1 MSTAK
6 FKYSIILPVRN
17 GGEYVKECVKSILS
31 QTLPDFHFHVLDNF
45 STDGTREWI
54 ESLQDKRISIH
65 SAERPLTIEENW
77 SRITG
82 IAKNEFITL
91 IGHDDILFPGYLQ
104 AMDDLINKHP
114 HATLYQT
121 HFSYIDPKGEVIRNC
136 KPMDEVQSATE
147 FLSFFLANQIDT
159 MGTGFMMRSRD
170 YDACGGIPPRYP
182 NLLFADFELFINL
195 TKLGYKA
202 TSAEPAF
209 SFRLHQ
215 SMTTTSSDL
224 KFHESF
230 AIFIDY
236 LYALKTDAAFDVVI
250 KRYALDFLYLY
261 CKGLSHRLLRTPMK
275 KRQGK
280 SVEYFISLTR
290 SYADKLVPGNNFDPE
305 KQFSVKFAKQ
315 IDNNLVSRSLFLF
328 FKKIR
333 TKPVL
338 S

>member
-1 MSTAK
+1 MN
-6 FKYSIILPVRN
+6 KYSIILPVRN
-17 GGEYVKECVKSILS
+17 GGAYVKECIHSILD
-31 QTLPDFHFHVLDNF
+31 QTLGDFKLQVLDNC

-54 ESLQDKRISIH
+54 ESLKDERITVYP
-65 SAERPLTIEENW
+65 AEKPLAIEQNW
-77 SRITG
+77 SRITS
-82 IAKNEFITL
+82 IPKNEFITL
-91 IGHDDILFPGYLQ
+91 IGHDDILFSNYLHE
-104 AMDDLINKHP
+104 MNRLIAKHP
-114 HATLYQT
+114 GASLYQT
-121 HFSYIDPKGEVIRNC
+121 HFSYIDSNGGLIRNC

-202 TSAEPAF
+202 TAAEPAF

-215 SMTTTSSDL
+215 STTTTSPDL

-236 LYALKTDAAFDVVI
+236 LYSLKKADAQFDAAI
-250 KRYALDFLYLY
+250 KRYALDFLGLY
-261 CKGLSHRLLRTPMK
+261 CKGLSHRLLRTPMN

-280 SVEYFISLTR
+280 SVQYFISLIK

-305 KQFSVKFAKQ
+305 RVFSVKIAKH
-315 IDNNLVSRSLFLF
+315 IDTNPVSRGLFLF
-328 FKKIR
+328 FKKMR
-333 TKPVL
+333 KKPVL

>member
-1 MSTAK
+1 MS
-6 FKYSIILPVRN
+6 KYSIILPVRN
-17 GGEYVKECVKSILS
+17 GGEYVKECINSILAQS
-31 QTLPDFHFHVLDNF
+31 LPDFKLQVLDNC

-54 ESLQDKRISIH
+54 DALNDARIEIYP
-65 SAERPLTIEENW
+65 AEKSLTIEENW
-77 SRITG
+77 SRITT
-82 IAKNEFITL
+82 IPKNEFITL
-91 IGHDDILFPGYLQ
+91 IGHDDILFPDYLRG
-104 AMDDLINKHP
+104 MDSLIVKHP
-114 HATLYQT
+114 GATLYQA
-121 HFSYIDPKGEVIRNC
+121 HFSYIDSKGQLIRNC
-136 KPMDEVQSATE
+136 KPMDEVQSAAE

-195 TKLGYKA
+195 SKIGYKA
-202 TSAEPAF
+202 TSSEPAF
-209 SFRLHQ
+209 SFRIHQ
-215 SMTTTSSDL
+215 STTTTSSDL

-236 LYALKTDAAFDVVI
+236 LYSLKRADPVFNKVI
-250 KRYALDFLYLY
+250 ERYVLDFLSLY
-261 CKGLSHRLLRTPMK
+261 CKGLSHRLLRTPMS

-280 SVEYFISLTR
+280 SVKYFISLTK
-290 SYADKLVPGNNFDPE
+290 SYADKLVPGNSFDPE

-315 IDNNLVSRSLFLF
+315 IDNNPVSRALFLL
-328 FKKIR
+328 FKKVR